1 MTSGT
6 VEYIIVLSADTDFMA
21 MPPTVRVVYNL
32 SMVETPTGV
41 DCYGEVWCLATGQ
54 VPPADQWL
62 KFNGVSICSWPW
74 EMRYVARSRLHLL
87 LQRALTLHEP
97 NEGAT

>member
-1 MTSGT
+1 MTSAT
-6 VEYIIVLSADTDFMA
+6 VEYIIALSADTDFMA

-74 EMRYVARSRLHLL
+74 DRRSRLRLL
-87 LQRALTLHEP
+87 PQRALTLHEP
-97 NEGAT
+97 NEEAT